1 MSHNFYKNVI
11 EHRGKL
17 LVRGIHDGQEYK
29 EKIDFGPTLYALTQE
44 HSVYKTLQG
53 QNLKPIEFTDIMA
66 ARKFRKEVAT
76 ANSPIYG
83 LERYHYQY
91 IGQEH
96 PENIEWDKDLIKIFT
111 LDIETTCENGFP
123 DVENPQEEIICL
135 TVKNQSN
142 KSIITWGVGDY
153 HTDRTDVTYVK
164 CKHEKELMF
173 EFMKFW
179 IKNHPDI
186 ITGWNT
192 KFFDLPYLVN
202 RLKLVAGEK
211 VASRIS
217 PWNLINRMEINAQ
230 GRTQTVYDV
239 YGIAMLDYLDLYK
252 WFIPQRQESY
262 KLDFIGELELGKN
275 KNENPFDTFKDFYTK
290 DFQKFVDYNIQ
301 DVEIVDALEDKLGLI
316 DLSLTVAYESKVNYD
331 DIFSQVRVWD
341 TLIANHLMQKNI
353 CVPPREEHSKET
365 KYEGAYVKDPIPGG
379 HDWIV
384 SFDINSLYPHI
395 IIQYNI
401 SPEKI
406 LGSSSQ
412 GINVDKMI
420 DMKVPLNY
428 LKTEGACVTPNGA
441 KFKNDA
447 QGFLP
452 EMMEKMYN
460 ERVIYK
466 KRMLKAK
473 QQYERT
479 KNPELKKEIARCH
492 NIQWARKIA
501 LNSAYGAVGN
511 QYFRYYDVRQASGIT
526 TAGQFIIRFIEK
538 KVNEYL
544 NNILQT
550 HDEVDYIVASDTDSI
565 YVRFG
570 KLVEK
575 TCKGKTND
583 QIADF
588 LGKVCDNKLEP
599 YIEKCFDELA
609 DYSNA
614 FKNAM
619 VMKREVIANKG
630 IWVAKK
636 RYMLNVL
643 DEEGIRLADPKLKLM
658 GIEAV
663 KSSTPQVCR
672 GKIKEAIKTI
682 MSKEQTDLHKL
693 IAEFKK
699 EFMQLPAEAIAFP
712 RSCNNLKKYRS
723 ASSIFIK
730 GTPIH
735 VKGALIYNQQIENM
749 KLASKYPMIQDGD
762 KIKFIKL
769 KEANPFK
776 FDVISYISTLP
787 TEFKLQEYIDY
798 EVQFEKT
805 FLDPMRFILDAIGWK
820 AEPQASLEAFF
831 G

>member
-1 MSHNFYKNVI
+1 MNFYKSVI

-17 LVRGIHDGQEYK
+17 LVRGIHGGKDYK
-29 EKIDFGPTLYALTQE
+29 EKIDFGPTLYALTQQE
-44 HSVYKTLQG
+44 TEYKNLQG
-53 QNLKPIEFTDIMA
+53 QYLKPITFKNIDG
-66 ARKFRKEVAT
+66 ARKFRREVVT
-76 ANSPIYG
+76 QNSPIYG

-91 IGQEH
+91 IGKEF
-96 PENIEWDKDLIKIFT
+96 PNNIEWSKEFIKIFT
-111 LDIETTCENGFP
+111 LDIECGCENGFP
-123 DVENPQEEIICL
+123 DVENPIEELLCI
-135 TVKNQSN
+135 TVKNQTN
-142 KSIITWGVGDY
+142 KQIITWGVGDFK
-153 HTDRTDVTYVK
+153 TDRTDITYVK
-164 CKHEKELMF
+164 CKNEKELIF

-192 KFFDLPYLVN
+192 KFFDLPYLMN
-202 RLKLVAGEK
+202 RIKMVAGDK
-211 VASRIS
+211 VASRMS
-217 PWNLINRMEINAQ
+217 PWNLIQREEIQ
-230 GRTQTVYDV
+230 VRGRPQTVYDL
-239 YGIAMLDYLDLYK
+239 YGITNLDYLDLYR
-252 WFIPQRQESY
+252 WFIPTRQESY
-262 KLDFIGELELGKN
+262 KLDFIGQLELGRGKD
-275 KNENPFDTFKDFYTK
+275 EMPYDTFKDWYTK
-290 DFQKFVDYNIQ
+290 DFQSFVDYNIQ

-316 DLSLTVAYESKVNYD
+316 DLSLTVAYDSKVNYD

-365 KYEGAYVKDPIPGG
+365 KYEGAYVKEPILGG

-406 LGSSSQ
+406 VGESSH
-412 GINVDKMI
+412 GVNVNKML

-428 LKTEGACVTPNGA
+428 LKTEGACLTPNGA
-441 KFKNDA
+441 KFKNDS

-460 ERVIYK
+460 ERVVFK
-466 KRMLKAK
+466 KRMIKAK

-479 KNPELKKEIARCH
+479 KNPKLVKEIARCH
-492 NIQWARKIA
+492 NIQWSKKIA

-544 NNILQT
+544 NGVLQT
-550 HDEVDYIVASDTDSI
+550 KDKVDYIVASDTDSI

-575 TCKGKTND
+575 TCQGKSTE
-583 QIADF
+583 QIVDF
-588 LGKVCDNKLEP
+588 LNKVCENKLEP
-599 YIEKCFDELA
+599 YIAKCFDELA

-643 DEEGIRLADPKLKLM
+643 DEEGVRLADPKLKLM

-672 GKIKEAIKTI
+672 GKIKEAIKVI
-682 MSKEQTDLHKL
+682 MSKEQKDLHNL
-693 IAEFKK
+693 VADFRK
-699 EFMQLPAEAIAFP
+699 EFFDMKAEQIAFP
-712 RSCNNLKKYRS
+712 RSCNNLRKYRDH
-723 ASSIFIK
+723 ANIFIK

-735 VKGALIYNQQIENM
+735 VKGALIYNYQIHKLGLQQ
-749 KLASKYPMIQDGD
+749 KYPLIQEGD

-776 FDVISYISTLP
+776 FDVISYMTNLP
-787 TEFKLQEYIDY
+787 PEFKLQQYVDY
-798 EVQFEKT
+798 DTQFEKT

>member
-1 MSHNFYKNVI
+1 MNFYKNVI
-11 EHRGKL
+11 EHKGKL
-17 LVRGIHDGQEYK
+17 LVRGIHDGKEYK
-29 EKIDFGPTLYALTQE
+29 ERINFGPTLYGLTQE

-53 QNLKPIEFTDIMA
+53 QYLKPIEFTSIDA
-66 ARKFRKEVAT
+66 ARKFKKEVAT
-76 ANSPIYG
+76 SNSPIYG

-96 PENIEWDKDLIKIFT
+96 PEDIKWDKDLIKIFT

-123 DVENPQEEIICL
+123 DVENPIEEIICL

-142 KSIITWGVGDY
+142 KQILTWGVGDFV
-153 HTDRTDVTYVK
+153 HDRPDVTYVK

-179 IKNHPDI
+179 IKNHPDV

-202 RLKLVAGEK
+202 RLKLVAGDK

-217 PWNLINRMEINAQ
+217 PWNLINRLEITVK

-239 YGIAMLDYLDLYK
+239 FGIAMLDYLDLYK
-252 WFIPQRQESY
+252 WFIPTRQESY
-262 KLDFIGELELGKN
+262 KLDFIGELELN
-275 KNENPFDTFKDFYTK
+275 QPKNENPYDTFKDFYTK
-290 DFQKFVDYNIQ
+290 DFQKFIDYNIQ

-316 DLSLTVAYESKVNYD
+316 DLSLTVAYDSKVNYD

-365 KYEGAYVKDPIPGG
+365 KYEGAYVKEPILGG

-406 LGSSSQ
+406 VGESSH
-412 GINVDKMI
+412 GINVNKML

-428 LKTEGACVTPNGA
+428 LKTEGACLTPNGA
-441 KFKNDA
+441 KFKNDS

-460 ERVIYK
+460 ERVVFK
-466 KRMLKAK
+466 KRMIKAK

-479 KNPELKKEIARCH
+479 KNPQLVKEIARCH
-492 NIQWARKIA
+492 NIQWSKKIA

-544 NNILQT
+544 NNVLQT
-550 HDEVDYIVASDTDSI
+550 KDHIDYIVASDTDSI

-575 TCKGKTND
+575 TCQGKTNE
-583 QIADF
+583 QITDF
-588 LGKVCDNKLEP
+588 LNKVCEQKLEP

-643 DEEGIRLADPKLKLM
+643 DEEGVRLADPKLKLM

-672 GKIKEAIKTI
+672 GKIKEAIKII
-682 MSKEQTDLHKL
+682 MAKEQTDLHNF
-693 IAEFKK
+693 IADFKK
-699 EFMQLPAEAIAFP
+699 EFLNLPPESIAFP
-712 RSCNNLKKYRS
+712 RSCNNIRKYKS
-723 ASSIFIK
+723 DSSIFIK
-730 GTPIH
+730 GSPIH
-735 VKGALIYNQQIENM
+735 VKGALIYNHQLKIH
-749 KLASKYPMIQDGD
+749 KLGMKYPYIQDGD
-762 KIKFIKL
+762 KIKFLKL

-776 FDVISYISTLP
+776 FDVISYMSKLP
-787 TEFKLQEYIDY
+787 PEFKLNDYVDY
-798 EVQFEKT
+798 EIQFQKT
-805 FLDPMRFILDAIGWK
+805 FLDPMRFILDAINWK
-820 AEPQASLEAFF
+820 AEPQASLENFF

>member
-1 MSHNFYKNVI
+1 VNFYKNVI
-11 EHRGKL
+11 EHNGKL
-17 LVRGIHDGQEYK
+17 LIRGILNGKEYK
-29 EKIDFGPTLYALTQE
+29 DKIDFGPTLYALTQE
-44 HSVYKTLQG
+44 HSQYKTLQG
-53 QNLKPIEFTDIMA
+53 QFLKPIEFRTIKD
-66 ARKFRKEVAT
+66 ARRFKRDTAT
-76 ANSPIYG
+76 ENSPIFG

-91 IGQEH
+91 IGSEY
-96 PENIEWDKDLIKIFT
+96 PEDIKWDKDQIKIFT
-111 LDIETTCENGFP
+111 LDIETTCEGGFP
-123 DVENPQEEIICL
+123 DVENPVEQLLCI

-142 KSIITWGVGDY
+142 KQIITWGVGDFK
-153 HTDRTDVTYVK
+153 TDRPDVTYIK
-164 CKHEKELMF
+164 CKNEKQLLF

-179 IKNHPDI
+179 IKQYPDI

-192 KFFDLPYLVN
+192 KFFDLPYLMN
-202 RLKLVAGEK
+202 RIRLLAGDK
-211 VASRIS
+211 VANRMS
-217 PWNLINRMEINAQ
+217 PWNLIKREEIHVR
-230 GRTQTVYDV
+230 GRPQTVYQL
-239 YGIAMLDYLDLYK
+239 YGIVNLDYLDLYK

-262 KLDFIGELELGKN
+262 KLDFIGELELGRGKDDAGY
-275 KNENPFDTFKDFYTK
+275 DTFKDWYTK
-290 DFQKFVDYNIQ
+290 DFQSFVDYNIQ

-341 TLIANHLMQKNI
+341 TLIANHLMKKNI

-365 KYEGAYVKDPIPGG
+365 KYEGAYVKEPKVGQ
-379 HDWIV
+379 HKWV
-384 SFDINSLYPHI
+384 TSFDINSLYPHI

-406 LGSSSQ
+406 LGESSH
-412 GINVDKMI
+412 GVNVNKMI

-428 LKTEGACVTPNGA
+428 LQTEGACLTPNGA
-441 KFKNDA
+441 KFKNDS

-452 EMMEKMYN
+452 EMMEQMYN

-473 QQYERT
+473 KEYEKT
-479 KNPELKKEIARCH
+479 KDPKLVREIARCH

-526 TAGQFIIRFIEK
+526 TAGQFIIRYIEK

-544 NNILQT
+544 NQILQT
-550 HDEVDYIVASDTDSI
+550 HGEIDYIVASDTDSI
-565 YVRFG
+565 YVTLD

-575 TCKGKTND
+575 TCEGKD
-583 QIADF
+583 DQQIADF
-588 LGKVCDNKLEP
+588 IGKVCDNKIEP
-599 YIEKCFDELA
+599 YIEKCFNELA
-609 DYSNA
+609 SYTNA
-614 FKNAM
+614 FKNCM

-643 DEEGIRLADPKLKLM
+643 DEEGVRLADPKLKLM

-672 GKIKEAIKTI
+672 GKIKEAIKII
-682 MSKEQTDLHKL
+682 MGKSEGDLHKF
-693 IAEFKK
+693 IADFRK
-699 EFMQLPAEAIAFP
+699 EFIELPPEAIAFP
-712 RSCNNLKKYRS
+712 RSCNNIKKYM
-723 ASSIFIK
+723 SSSNIFIK

-735 VKGALIYNQQIENM
+735 VKGALIYNHQLKQF
-749 KLASKYPMIQDGD
+749 KLGAKYPYIQEGD
-762 KIKFIKL
+762 KIKFLKL

-787 TEFKLQEYIDY
+787 TEFKLKQYVDY
-798 EVQFEKT
+798 ETQFEKT
-805 FLDPMRFILDAIGWK
+805 FLDPMRFILNAIGWEH
-820 AEPQASLEAFF
+820 EPKASLEAFF
-831 G
+831 E

>member
-1 MSHNFYKNVI
+1 MNFYKNVI
-11 EHRGKL
+11 EHNGKL
-17 LVRGIHDGQEYK
+17 LIRGILNGKEYK
-29 EKIDFGPTLYALTQE
+29 DKIDFGPTLYALTQDKTE
-44 HSVYKTLQG
+44 YKTLQG
-53 QNLKPIEFTDIMA
+53 QFLKPIQFKTIKD
-66 ARKFRKEVAT
+66 ARRFKRDTAT
-76 ANSPIYG
+76 ENSPIFG

-91 IGQEH
+91 IGKEY
-96 PENIEWDKDLIKIFT
+96 PDAIKWDKDQIKIFT
-111 LDIETTCENGFP
+111 LDIETTCEGGFP
-123 DVENPQEEIICL
+123 DVENPVEELLCI

-142 KSIITWGVGDY
+142 KQIITWGVGDFT
-153 HTDRTDVTYVK
+153 TDRPDVTYIK
-164 CKHEKELMF
+164 CKNEKQLLF

-179 IKNHPDI
+179 IKQYPDI

-192 KFFDLPYLVN
+192 KFFDLPYLMN
-202 RLKLVAGEK
+202 RIRLLAGDK
-211 VASRIS
+211 VANRMS
-217 PWNLINRMEINAQ
+217 PWNLINREEIVVR
-230 GRTQTVYDV
+230 GRPQTVYQL
-239 YGIAMLDYLDLYK
+239 YGIVNLDYLDLYK
-252 WFIPQRQESY
+252 WFIPTRQESY
-262 KLDFIGELELGKN
+262 KLDFIGELELGRGKDDAGY
-275 KNENPFDTFKDFYTK
+275 DTFKEWYTK
-290 DFQKFVDYNIQ
+290 DFQSFVDYNIQ

-341 TLIANHLMQKNI
+341 TLIANHLMKKNI

-365 KYEGAYVKDPIPGG
+365 KYEGAYVKEPTVGQ
-379 HDWIV
+379 HKWVV

-406 LGSSSQ
+406 IGESSH
-412 GINVDKMI
+412 GINVNKMI
-420 DMKVPLNY
+420 DMKVPLNF

-441 KFKNDA
+441 KFKNDS

-452 EMMEKMYN
+452 EMMEQMYN

-473 QQYERT
+473 AQYERT
-479 KNPELKKEIARCH
+479 KEPQLVKEIARCH

-544 NNILQT
+544 NGILQT
-550 HDEVDYIVASDTDSI
+550 KGLVDYIVASDTDSI
-565 YVRFG
+565 YVTLD

-575 TCKGKTND
+575 TCEGKD
-583 QIADF
+583 DQQIADF
-588 LGKVCDNKLEP
+588 LGKVCDNKIEP
-599 YIEKCFDELA
+599 YIAKCFDELA
-609 DYSNA
+609 NYTNA
-614 FKNAM
+614 FKNCM

-643 DEEGIRLADPKLKLM
+643 DEEGVRLSEPKLKLM

-672 GKIKEAIKTI
+672 GKIKEAIKII
-682 MSKEQTDLHKL
+682 MGKSETDLHKF
-693 IAEFKK
+693 IADFKK
-699 EFMQLPAEAIAFP
+699 EFNELPPEAIAFP
-712 RSCNNLKKYRS
+712 RSCNNLRKYM
-723 ASSIFIK
+723 SSSNIFIK

-735 VKGALIYNQQIENM
+735 VKGALIYNHQIKQFNL
-749 KLASKYPMIQDGD
+749 KNKYPFIQEGD
-762 KIKFIKL
+762 KIKFLKL

-787 TEFKLQEYIDY
+787 TEFKLKQYVDY
-798 EVQFEKT
+798 ETQFEKT
-805 FLDPMRFILDAIGWK
+805 FLDPMRFILNTIGWEH
-820 AEPQASLEAFF
+820 EPKASLEAFF

>member
-1 MSHNFYKNVI
+1 MNFYKNVI
-11 EHRGKL
+11 EHKGKL
-17 LVRGIHDGQEYK
+17 LVRGVFDGKEYK
-29 EKIDFGPTLYALTQE
+29 EKLDFSPTLYALTQE
-44 HSVYKTLQG
+44 KSDWKTLQG
-53 QNLKPIEFTDIMA
+53 QYLKPIEFTNINA
-66 ARKFRKEVAT
+66 ARKFRREVAT
-76 ANSPIYG
+76 ENSPIFG

-91 IGQEH
+91 INQYH
-96 PENIEWDKDLIKIFT
+96 PGAIEWSKEHIKIFT

-123 DVENPQEEIICL
+123 DVENPVEELICI

-142 KSIITWGVGDY
+142 KQIITWGVGAY
-153 HTDRTDVTYVK
+153 HNDRTDVTYVQ
-164 CKHEKELMF
+164 CRDEKQLMF
-173 EFMKFW
+173 EFVKFW

-192 KFFDLPYLVN
+192 KFFDLPYLMN
-202 RLKLVAGEK
+202 RIKLIAGDK
-211 VASRIS
+211 VANRMS
-217 PWNLINRMEINAQ
+217 PWNLINREEIHVR
-230 GRTQTVYDV
+230 GRPQTYYQL
-239 YGIAMLDYLDLYK
+239 YGIVMLDYLDLYK
-252 WFIPQRQESY
+252 WFIPTRQESY
-262 KLDFIGELELGKN
+262 RLDFIGEVELGQN
-275 KNENPFDTFKDFYTK
+275 KNENPYDTFKDFYTK
-290 DFQKFVDYNIQ
+290 DFQKFIDYNIQ
-301 DVEIVDALEDKLGLI
+301 DVELVDALEDKLGLI

-341 TLIANHLMQKNI
+341 TLIANHLYEKKI
-353 CVPPREEHSKET
+353 AVPPREEHSKET
-365 KYEGAYVKDPIPGG
+365 KYEGAYVKEPILGG
-379 HDWIV
+379 HNWIV

-406 LGSSSQ
+406 IGESSH
-412 GINVDKMI
+412 GINVNKMI

-452 EMMEKMYN
+452 EMMETMYN
-460 ERVIYK
+460 DRVKFK
-466 KRMLKAK
+466 KRMLVAK

-479 KNPELKKEIARCH
+479 KNPELVKEISRCH

-538 KVNEYL
+538 KMNEYL
-544 NNILQT
+544 NGILKTQGQ
-550 HDEVDYIVASDTDSI
+550 VDYVVASDTDSI
-565 YVRFG
+565 YVTLD
-570 KLVEK
+570 KLVQA
-575 TCKGKTND
+575 TCEGKTND

-599 YIEKCFDELA
+599 YIEKCFAELA

-643 DEEGIRLADPKLKLM
+643 DEEGIRLSEPKLKLM

-672 GKIKEAIKTI
+672 GKIKEAIKLI
-682 MSKEQTDLHKL
+682 MSKEQTDLHKFV
-693 IAEFKK
+693 ADFRK
-699 EFMQLPAEAIAFP
+699 EFFELPPEAIAFP
-712 RSCNNLKKYRS
+712 RSCNNLKKYRD
-723 ASSIFIK
+723 ASNIFIK

-735 VKGALIYNQQIENM
+735 VKGALIYNHQIEQY
-749 KLASKYPMIQDGD
+749 KLHNKYPIIQEGD

-769 KEANPFK
+769 REANPFK
-776 FDVISYISTLP
+776 FDVISYITSLP
-787 TEFKLQEYIDY
+787 TEFELKQYVDY
-798 EVQFEKT
+798 DTQFEKT

-820 AEPQASLEAFF
+820 AEPVATLEAFF

>member
-1 MSHNFYKNVI
+1 MNFYKNVI
-11 EHRGKL
+11 EHKGKL
-17 LVRGIHDGQEYK
+17 LIRGVMNGKDYK
-29 EKIDFGPTLYALTQE
+29 EKIDFGPTLYALSQTE
-44 HSVYKTLQG
+44 KTEFKTLQG
-53 QNLKPIEFTDIMA
+53 QYLKPIKFNDIRN
-66 ARKFRKEVAT
+66 ARQFKKDYGAQ
-76 ANSPIYG
+76 SPLYG

-91 IGQEH
+91 IGQNYPEAIEFSKEH
-96 PENIEWDKDLIKIFT
+96 IKIFT
-111 LDIETTCENGFP
+111 LDIETSCENGFP
-123 DVENPQEEIICL
+123 DVENPIEELLAI

-142 KSIITWGVGDY
+142 KQIITWGVGQY
-153 HTDRTDVTYVK
+153 KTDRPDVTYVY
-164 CKHEKELMF
+164 CKNEKQLMF

-186 ITGWNT
+186 VTGWNT
-192 KFFDLPYLVN
+192 KFFDLPYLMN
-202 RLKLVAGEK
+202 RIKLIAGDK
-211 VASRIS
+211 VANRMS
-217 PWNLINRMEINAQ
+217 PWNLVNREEIVVR
-230 GRTQTVYDV
+230 GRPQTVYKLF
-239 YGIAMLDYLDLYK
+239 GITMLDYLDLYK
-252 WFIPQRQESY
+252 WFIPTRQESY
-262 KLDFIGELELGKN
+262 RLDFIGELELGRGKD
-275 KNENPFDTFKDFYTK
+275 EMPYDTFKEWYTK
-290 DFQKFVDYNIQ
+290 DFQSFIDYNIQ

-341 TLIANHLMQKNI
+341 TLIANHLMKKKI
-353 CVPPREEHSKET
+353 CVPPREDNVKLT
-365 KYEGAYVKDPIPGG
+365 KYEGAYVKEPKVGQ
-379 HDWIV
+379 HKWVV

-406 LGSSSQ
+406 LGES
-412 GINVDKMI
+412 GHGVNVNKMI

-428 LKTEGACVTPNGA
+428 LKTEGACITPNGA
-441 KFKNDA
+441 KFKNDS

-452 EMMEKMYN
+452 EMMETMYN

-473 QQYERT
+473 KEYEKT
-479 KNPELKKEIARCH
+479 KDPKLVKEISRCH

-511 QYFRYYDVRQASGIT
+511 QDFRYYDVRQAAGIT

-538 KVNEYL
+538 KVNKYL
-544 NNILQT
+544 NEILQGE
-550 HDEVDYIVASDTDSI
+550 DDRDYIVASDTDSI
-565 YVRFG
+565 YVRFD

-575 TCKGKTND
+575 TCQGKSQE
-583 QIADF
+583 QIIDF
-588 LGKVCDNKLEP
+588 LGKVCDKKIEP
-599 YIEKCFDELA
+599 FIEKCFDELA

-619 VMKREVIANKG
+619 VMKREVVANKG

-643 DEEGIRLADPKLKLM
+643 DDEGVRLADPKLKLM

-672 GKIKEAIKTI
+672 GKIKEAIKVI
-682 MSKEQTDLHKL
+682 MAKEEHDLHKL
-693 IAEFKK
+693 IADFRK
-699 EFMQLPAEAIAFP
+699 EFMKMPAESIAFP
-712 RSCNNLKKYRS
+712 RSCNNLKKYRDS
-723 ASSIFIK
+723 ANIFIK

-735 VKGALIYNQQIENM
+735 VKGALVYNYQIHR
-749 KLASKYPMIQDGD
+749 LGLQSKYPIIQEGD

-769 KEANPFK
+769 IPANPFK
-776 FDVISYISTLP
+776 FDVISYMTTLP
-787 TEFKLQEYIDY
+787 EEFKLQEYIDY
-798 EVQFEKT
+798 DIQFQKT
-805 FLDPMRFILDAIGWK
+805 FLDPMRFILDAVNWK
-820 AEPQASLEAFF
+820 EEPQANLEAFF

>member
-1 MSHNFYKNVI
+1 MNFYKNVI

-17 LVRGIHDGQEYK
+17 LIRGVLNGKDYK
-29 EKIDFGPTLYALTQE
+29 DKIDFGPTLYALTQE
-44 HSVYKTLQG
+44 HSQYKNLQG
-53 QNLKPIEFTDIMA
+53 QYLKPIEFTSING
-66 ARKFRKEVAT
+66 ARAFKKQT
-76 ANSPIYG
+76 PDNSPIFG
-83 LERYHYQY
+83 LERFHYQY
-91 IGQEH
+91 IGQEY
-96 PENIEWDKDLIKIFT
+96 PEDIKWSKDLIKIFT

-123 DVENPQEEIICL
+123 DVENPNEELLCI

-142 KSIITWGVGDY
+142 KQILTWGVGDFE
-153 HTDRTDVTYVK
+153 TDRSDVTYIK
-164 CKHEKELMF
+164 CKTEQHLIM

-179 IKNHPDI
+179 LKNYPDV

-192 KFFDLPYLVN
+192 KFFDLPYLMN
-202 RLKLVAGEK
+202 RIKLLVGDK
-211 VASRIS
+211 VASRMS
-217 PWNLINRMEINAQ
+217 PWSLIEKSEIVVR
-230 GRTQTVYDV
+230 GRPQTY
-239 YGIAMLDYLDLYK
+239 YKLLGICMLDYLDLYR
-252 WFIPQRQESY
+252 WFIPTRQESY
-262 KLDFIGELELGKN
+262 RLDFIGGLELGEN
-275 KNENPFDTFKDFYTK
+275 KLDNPYETFKEFYTK

-301 DVEIVDALEDKLGLI
+301 DVEIVDSLEDKLGLI

-341 TLIANHLMQKNI
+341 TLIANHLMKKNI
-353 CVPPREEHSKET
+353 CVPPREEHQKDT
-365 KYEGAYVKDPIPGG
+365 KYEGAYVKEPQLGD

-401 SPEKI
+401 SPEKLI
-406 LGSSSQ
+406 GTSPESVSV
-412 GINVDKMI
+412 NKMLKK
-420 DMKVPLNY
+420 KVPLDF
-428 LKTEGACVTPNGA
+428 LKTQDACLTPNGA
-441 KFKNDA
+441 MFKRDS

-452 EMMEKMYN
+452 EMMESMYKD
-460 ERVIYK
+460 RIVFK

-473 QQYERT
+473 KQYQKT
-479 KNPELKKEIARCH
+479 KTPELKKEISRCN

-538 KVNEYL
+538 KVNDYL
-544 NNILQT
+544 NNILNT
-550 HDEVDYIVASDTDSI
+550 EKEDYIVASDTDSI
-565 YVRFG
+565 YVRF
-570 KLVEK
+570 KDLVEK
-575 TCKGKTND
+575 TCKDKTNE
-583 QIADF
+583 QILNF
-588 LGKVCDNKLEP
+588 LDKVCEKKLEP
-599 YIEKCFDELA
+599 FIAECFDELG

-643 DEEGIRLADPKLKLM
+643 DDEGVRLAIPKLKLM

-672 GKIKEAIKTI
+672 VKIKEAIETI

-693 IAEFKK
+693 VADFRK
-699 EFMQLPAEAIAFP
+699 EFMKLPAEAIAFP
-712 RSCNNLKKYRS
+712 RSCNNVKKYRDHS
-723 ASSIFIK
+723 NIFIK

-735 VKGALIYNQQIENM
+735 VKGALIYNYQIQ
-749 KLASKYPMIQDGD
+749 KLGLKNKYPFIQEGD

-769 KEANPFK
+769 VPANPFK
-776 FDVISYISTLP
+776 FDVISYITSLP
-787 TEFKLQEYIDY
+787 PEFKLQDYIDY
-798 EVQFEKT
+798 ETQFEKT
-805 FLDPMRFILDAIGWK
+805 FTDPMRFILDAIGWK
-820 AEPQASLEAFF
+820 SEPQANLEAFF

>member
-1 MSHNFYKNVI
+1 MNFYKNVI
-11 EHRGKL
+11 EHKGKL
-17 LVRGIHDGQEYK
+17 LVRGIHDGKEYK
-29 EKIDFGPTLYALTQE
+29 ERINFGPTLYGLTQE

-53 QNLKPIEFTDIMA
+53 QYLKPIEFTSIDA
-66 ARKFRKEVAT
+66 ARKFKKEVAT
-76 ANSPIYG
+76 SNSPIYG

-96 PENIEWDKDLIKIFT
+96 PEDIKWDKDLIKIFT

-123 DVENPQEEIICL
+123 DVENPIEEIICL

-142 KSIITWGVGDY
+142 KQILTWGVGDFV
-153 HTDRTDVTYVK
+153 HDRPDVTYVK

-179 IKNHPDI
+179 IKNHPDV

-202 RLKLVAGEK
+202 RLKLVAGDK

-217 PWNLINRMEINAQ
+217 PWNLINRLEITVK

-239 YGIAMLDYLDLYK
+239 FGVAMLDYLDLYK
-252 WFIPQRQESY
+252 WFIPTRQESY
-262 KLDFIGELELGKN
+262 KLDFIGELELN
-275 KNENPFDTFKDFYTK
+275 QPKNENPYDTFKDFYTK
-290 DFQKFVDYNIQ
+290 DFQKFIDYNIQ

-316 DLSLTVAYESKVNYD
+316 DLSLTVAYDSKVNYD

-365 KYEGAYVKDPIPGG
+365 KYEGAYVKEPILGG

-406 LGSSSQ
+406 LGESSQ
-412 GINVDKMI
+412 GINVNKMI
-420 DMKVPLNY
+420 DMKVPLNF

-441 KFKNDA
+441 KFKTDS

-460 ERVIYK
+460 DRVVFK
-466 KRMLKAK
+466 KRMIKAK
-473 QQYERT
+473 QEYQKT
-479 KNPELKKEIARCH
+479 KDPKLVKEIARCH
-492 NIQWARKIA
+492 NIQWSKKIA

-544 NNILQT
+544 NNVLQT
-550 HDEVDYIVASDTDSI
+550 KDHIDYIVASDTDSI

-575 TCKGKTND
+575 TCQGKTNE
-583 QIADF
+583 QITDF
-588 LGKVCDNKLEP
+588 LNKVCEQKLEP
-599 YIEKCFDELA
+599 YIEKCFNELA

-643 DEEGIRLADPKLKLM
+643 DEEGVRLADPKLKLM

-672 GKIKEAIKTI
+672 GKIKEAIKII
-682 MSKEQTDLHKL
+682 MAKEQTDLHNF
-693 IAEFKK
+693 IADFKK
-699 EFMQLPAEAIAFP
+699 EFLNLPPESIAFP
-712 RSCNNLKKYRS
+712 RSCNNIRKYKS
-723 ASSIFIK
+723 DSSIFIK
-730 GTPIH
+730 GSPIH
-735 VKGALIYNQQIENM
+735 VKGALIYNHQLKIH
-749 KLASKYPMIQDGD
+749 KLGMKYPYIQDGD
-762 KIKFIKL
+762 KIKFLKL

-776 FDVISYISTLP
+776 FDVISYMSKLP
-787 TEFKLQEYIDY
+787 PEFKLNDYVDY
-798 EVQFEKT
+798 EIQFQKT
-805 FLDPMRFILDAIGWK
+805 FLDPMRFILDAINWK
-820 AEPQASLEAFF
+820 AEPQASLENFF

>member
-1 MSHNFYKNVI
+1 MNFYKNVI
-11 EHRGKL
+11 EHKGKL
-17 LVRGIHDGQEYK
+17 LIRGVLNGKDYK

-44 HSVYKTLQG
+44 HSQYKTLQG
-53 QNLKPIEFTDIMA
+53 QYLKPIKFNDIRS
-66 ARKFRKEVAT
+66 ARNFRKEYG
-76 ANSPIYG
+76 NQSPLYG

-91 IGQEH
+91 IGQNYPEDNIDWSKEH
-96 PENIEWDKDLIKIFT
+96 IKIFT

-123 DVENPQEEIICL
+123 DVENPIEELLCI

-142 KSIITWGVGDY
+142 KQIITWGVGQY
-153 HTDRTDVTYVK
+153 KTDRPDVTYVY
-164 CKHEKELMF
+164 CRDEKQLMF

-179 IKNHPDI
+179 LKNYPDV

-192 KFFDLPYLVN
+192 KFFDLPYMMN
-202 RLKLVAGEK
+202 RIKLIAGDK
-211 VASRIS
+211 VANRMS
-217 PWNLINRMEINAQ
+217 PWNLVNREEIVVR
-230 GRTQTVYDV
+230 GRPQTVYKLF
-239 YGIAMLDYLDLYK
+239 GITMLDYLDLYK

-262 KLDFIGELELGKN
+262 RLDFIGELELGRGKDDM
-275 KNENPFDTFKDFYTK
+275 PYDTFKDWYTK
-290 DFQKFVDYNIQ
+290 DFQSFIDYNIQ

-316 DLSLTVAYESKVNYD
+316 DLSLTVAYESKVNFD

-341 TLIANHLMQKNI
+341 TLIANHLMKKKI
-353 CVPPREEHSKET
+353 CVPPREDNVKLT
-365 KYEGAYVKDPIPGG
+365 KYEGAYVKEPKVGQ
-379 HDWIV
+379 HKWVV

-406 LGSSSQ
+406 LGES
-412 GINVDKMI
+412 GHGVNVNKMI
-420 DMKVPLNY
+420 DMSVPLNY
-428 LKTEGACVTPNGA
+428 LKTEGACITPNGA
-441 KFKNDA
+441 KFKNDS

-452 EMMEKMYN
+452 EMMETMYN

-473 QQYERT
+473 KEYEVT
-479 KNPELKKEIARCH
+479 KDPKLVKEIARCH

-526 TAGQFIIRFIEK
+526 TAGQFIIRFIEGK
-538 KVNEYL
+538 MNEYL
-544 NNILQT
+544 NKVLQT
-550 HDEVDYIVASDTDSI
+550 KDKIDYVVASDTDSI
-565 YVRFG
+565 YVTLD
-570 KLVEK
+570 KLVEQ
-575 TCKGKTND
+575 TCQGKTND

-588 LGKVCDNKLEP
+588 IGKVCDNKLEP
-599 YIEKCFDELA
+599 EIEKWFADLS

-672 GKIKEAIKTI
+672 GKIREAIKVI
-682 MSKEQTDLHKL
+682 MSKEETDLHKL
-693 IAEFKK
+693 VADFRK
-699 EFMQLPAEAIAFP
+699 EFLQLPPESIAFP

-723 ASSIFIK
+723 SSQIFIK

-735 VKGALIYNQQIENM
+735 VKGALIYNHQIQ
-749 KLASKYPMIQDGD
+749 KLGLQSKYPIIQEGD

-769 KEANPFK
+769 KAANPFK
-776 FDVISYISTLP
+776 FDVISYMTTLP
-787 TEFKLQEYIDY
+787 KEFELQPYVDY
-798 EVQFEKT
+798 DIQFEKT
-805 FLDPMRFILDAIGWK
+805 FLDPMRFILQAIGWED
-820 AEPQASLEAFF
+820 EPKASLEAFF

>member
-1 MSHNFYKNVI
+1 MNFYKNVI

-17 LVRGIHDGQEYK
+17 LVRGIHEGKEYK

-44 HSVYKTLQG
+44 HSQYKTLQG
-53 QNLKPIEFTDIMA
+53 QYLKPIEFTSIDA

-96 PENIEWDKDLIKIFT
+96 PEDIKWDKDLIKIFT

-123 DVENPQEEIICL
+123 DVENPIEEIICL

-142 KSIITWGVGDY
+142 KQIITWGVGDF
-153 HTDRTDVTYVK
+153 HTDRTDITYIK

-179 IKNHPDI
+179 IKNHPDV

-192 KFFDLPYLVN
+192 KFFDLPYLMN
-202 RLKLVAGEK
+202 RLKLIAGDK
-211 VASRIS
+211 VANRMS
-217 PWNLINRMEINAQ
+217 PWNLAHREEITVR
-230 GRTQTVYDV
+230 GRTQTVYNL

-252 WFIPQRQESY
+252 WFIPTRQESY
-262 KLDFIGELELGKN
+262 KLDFIGELELGKS
-275 KNENPFDTFKDFYTK
+275 KNENPHDTFKEFYEK
-290 DFQKFVDYNIQ
+290 DFQKFIDYNIQ

-316 DLSLTVAYESKVNYD
+316 DLSLTVAYDSKVNYD

-365 KYEGAYVKDPIPGG
+365 KYEGAYVKEPILGG

-406 LGSSSQ
+406 LGESGQ
-412 GINVDKMI
+412 GVDVNRMI
-420 DMKVPLNY
+420 DMKIPLNF
-428 LKTEGACVTPNGA
+428 LKTEGACITPNGA
-441 KFKNDA
+441 KFKNDN

-460 ERVIYK
+460 DRVTFK

-479 KNPELKKEIARCH
+479 KNPELVKEISRCH
-492 NIQWARKIA
+492 NIQWSKKIA

-544 NNILQT
+544 NSILQT
-550 HDEVDYIVASDTDSI
+550 KDKVDYIVASDTDSI

-575 TCKGKTND
+575 TCQGKTTE
-583 QIADF
+583 QIVNF
-588 LGKVCDNKLEP
+588 LDRVCEQKLEP
-599 YIEKCFDELA
+599 YIAKCFDELA

-643 DEEGIRLADPKLKLM
+643 DEEGVRLAEPKLKLM

-672 GKIKEAIKTI
+672 GKIKEAIKII
-682 MSKEQTDLHKL
+682 MAKEQSDLHKF
-693 IAEFKK
+693 IADFKK
-699 EFMQLPAEAIAFP
+699 EFLNLKPEMIAFP
-712 RSCNNLKKYRS
+712 RSCNNIKKY
-723 ASSIFIK
+723 ASHSDIFIK

-735 VKGALIYNQQIENM
+735 VKGALIYNHQLKNLNLGM
-749 KLASKYPMIQDGD
+749 KYPYIQDGD
-762 KIKFIKL
+762 KIKFLKL

-776 FDVISYISTLP
+776 FDVISYMSTLP
-787 TEFKLQEYIDY
+787 TEFKLKEYVDY
-798 EVQFEKT
+798 EIQFQKT
-805 FLDPMRFILDAIGWK
+805 FLDPMRFILDAINWK
-820 AEPQASLEAFF
+820 AEPVASLESFF

>member
-1 MSHNFYKNVI
+1 MNFYKNVI
-11 EHRGKL
+11 EHNGKL
-17 LVRGIHDGQEYK
+17 LIRGILNGKEYK
-29 EKIDFGPTLYALTQE
+29 DKIDFGPTLYALTQE
-44 HSVYKTLQG
+44 HSQYKTLQG
-53 QNLKPIEFTDIMA
+53 QFLKPIEFRTIKD
-66 ARKFRKEVAT
+66 ARRFKRDTAT
-76 ANSPIYG
+76 ENSPIFG

-91 IGQEH
+91 IGSEY
-96 PENIEWDKDLIKIFT
+96 PEDIKWDKDQIKIFT
-111 LDIETTCENGFP
+111 LDIETTCEGGFP
-123 DVENPQEEIICL
+123 DVENPVEQLLCI

-142 KSIITWGVGDY
+142 KQIITWGVGDFK
-153 HTDRTDVTYVK
+153 TDRPDVTYIK
-164 CKHEKELMF
+164 CKNEKQLLF

-179 IKNHPDI
+179 IKQYPDI

-192 KFFDLPYLVN
+192 KFFDLPYLMN
-202 RLKLVAGEK
+202 RIRLLAGDK
-211 VASRIS
+211 VANRMS
-217 PWNLINRMEINAQ
+217 PWNLIKREEIHVR
-230 GRTQTVYDV
+230 GRPQTVYQL
-239 YGIAMLDYLDLYK
+239 YGIVNLDYLDLYK

-262 KLDFIGELELGKN
+262 KLDFIGELELGRGKDDAGY
-275 KNENPFDTFKDFYTK
+275 DTFKDWYTK
-290 DFQKFVDYNIQ
+290 DFQSFVDYNIQ

-341 TLIANHLMQKNI
+341 TLIANHLMKKNI

-365 KYEGAYVKDPIPGG
+365 KYEGAYVKEPKVGQ
-379 HDWIV
+379 HKWV
-384 SFDINSLYPHI
+384 TSFDINSLYPHI

-406 LGSSSQ
+406 LGESSH
-412 GINVDKMI
+412 GVNVNKMI

-428 LKTEGACVTPNGA
+428 LQTEGACLTPNGA
-441 KFKNDA
+441 KFKNDS

-452 EMMEKMYN
+452 EMMEQMYN

-473 QQYERT
+473 KEYEKT
-479 KNPELKKEIARCH
+479 KDPKLVREIARCH

-526 TAGQFIIRFIEK
+526 TAGQFIIRYIEK

-544 NNILQT
+544 NQILQT
-550 HDEVDYIVASDTDSI
+550 HGEIDYIVASDTDSI
-565 YVRFG
+565 YVTLD

-575 TCKGKTND
+575 TCEGKND
-583 QIADF
+583 QQIADF
-588 LGKVCDNKLEP
+588 IGKVCDNKIEP
-599 YIEKCFDELA
+599 YIEKCFNELA
-609 DYSNA
+609 SYTNA
-614 FKNAM
+614 FKNCM

-643 DEEGIRLADPKLKLM
+643 DEEGVRLADPKLKLM

-672 GKIKEAIKTI
+672 GKIKEAIKII
-682 MSKEQTDLHKL
+682 MGKSEGDLHKF
-693 IAEFKK
+693 IADFRK
-699 EFMQLPAEAIAFP
+699 EFIELPPEAIAFP
-712 RSCNNLKKYRS
+712 RSCNNIKKYM
-723 ASSIFIK
+723 SSSNIFIK

-735 VKGALIYNQQIENM
+735 VKGALIYNHQLKQF
-749 KLASKYPMIQDGD
+749 KLGAKYPYIQEGD
-762 KIKFIKL
+762 KIKFLKL

-787 TEFKLQEYIDY
+787 TEFKLKQYVDY
-798 EVQFEKT
+798 ETQFEKT
-805 FLDPMRFILDAIGWK
+805 FLDPMRFILNAIGWEH
-820 AEPQASLEAFF
+820 EPKASLEAFF
-831 G
+831 E